1 MHVERTDSDH
11 ELTALQ
17 PRATSHVP
25 SRRTFLLLRETRSN
39 QHKAYLQMKKL
50 RSPEVKPSVQSHS
63 QGVAELDR
71 TQGYLFPEPE
81 PKLDPIGRVL
91 SKEHGLGLQVAWVHI
106 LALPLGTLANDY
118 LPGSLNLPPSS
129 AQWEQRDPHHEIW
142 RGSEGSRHIE
152 HLGQYL
158 ARTRA
163 ESVGD

>member
-1 MHVERTDSDH
+1 MD
-11 ELTALQ
+11 
-17 PRATSHVP
+17 PR
-25 SRRTFLLLRETRSN
+25 
-39 QHKAYLQMKKL
+39 
-50 RSPEVKPSVQSHS
+50 
-63 QGVAELDR
+63 
-71 TQGYLFPEPE
+71 
-81 PKLDPIGRVL
+81 GRVL
-91 SKEHGLGLQVAWVHI
+91 SKEHGLRLQAAWVHI

-163 ESVGD
+163 ESVSDYYCYCCYYRGPPDCPPCQWDREGMRKRQGQSCSPLPSLQGRVCVWPACMGAGGGRRRPGCACEPQMRAGEGHIHRTT